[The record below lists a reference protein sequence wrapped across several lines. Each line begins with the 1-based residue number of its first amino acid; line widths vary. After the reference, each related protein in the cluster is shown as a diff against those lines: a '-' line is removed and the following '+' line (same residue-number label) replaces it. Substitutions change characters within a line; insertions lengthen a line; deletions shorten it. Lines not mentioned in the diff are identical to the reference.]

1 MLDASGVA
9 MHDST
14 LMKGI
19 ETFAGGARAAARDL
33 VYARSTLVTAA
44 TAATHNSQLTTHNSQ
59 LTTHNCQLVE
69 T

>member
-1 MLDASGVA
+1 

-19 ETFAGGARAAARDL
+19 ETFAGGARAEARDL

-44 TAATHNSQLTTHNSQ
+44 ARNSQLTTHNSQ
-59 LTTHNCQLVE
+59 LVE

>member
-1 MLDASGVA
+1 

-19 ETFAGGARAAARDL
+19 ETFAGGALAEARDL

-44 TAATHNSQLTTHNSQ
+44 AARNSQLTTHNSQ
-59 LTTHNCQLVE
+59 LPTS
-69 T
+69 